1 MILLILIWEI
11 LKSYSAMASD
21 WLFNIKFSVTRISVI
36 GSNQSSYNAHKKS
49 KRTTILKDKIKT
61 RLIKIGY
68 LILIAVLK
76 LNEVILN
83 STTEKLKGLESKNAN
98 GFDRPMKRLL
108 LN

>member
-1 MILLILIWEI
+1 
-11 LKSYSAMASD
+11 MASD

-36 GSNQSSYNAHKKS
+36 GSNQSSYNAHKKKS
-49 KRTTILKDKIKT
+49 KRTTMLKDKIKT
-61 RLIKIGY
+61 RLINIGY